1 MTITDNGDGTLSAE
15 ATSVT
20 ITNEY
25 KVEDITVDPTDDE
38 AKTLFGTKSVTAM
51 TSNEAGKEFSF
62 TLKAETEGA
71 PMPANATATLKYVAD
86 EVADKTIPFGEIT
99 YSKAGTYEYTITE
112 ADAGKGWTTTGNGA
126 KVTVTI
132 TDNGDGTLSAE
143 ATSVTITNEY
153 KAEPAVV
160 DTATDE
166 GVIVVKK
173 VEGEGFKP
181 ATFSFTLAAETEGA
195 PMPESATAEA
205 TFRAAG
211 SQNVDFGTLTFEE
224 VGTYTYTATETTK
237 GETGDGWTY
246 DNEAYGIT
254 IDVTDN
260 GEGQLEAEISD
271 VVTITNTY
279 SSKPELTVEKKATST
294 PENGTAYQLSE
305 TVTYE
310 ISVTNT
316 GNVTITNITVSDD
329 LTGDT
334 WTVEKLLPGEKSEA
348 FKTSYTVV
356 QKDVDAGKV
365 LNVATAKGT
374 DPGDKETP
382 PAEKENEVP
391 VQQKYTLQIFYRY
404 LNGAEAAPTYTG
416 EYEAGEAYSIESPV
430 IDTFTAMPEVVEGT
444 MPKRDEV
451 RYVFYVPTPPT
462 IIPEGPAEVPTYT
475 TIDDYGTPLG
485 LGNITLT
492 AGECFE

>member
-1 MTITDNGDGTLSAE
+1 M
-15 ATSVT
+15 
-20 ITNEY
+20 
-25 KVEDITVDPTDDE
+25 
-38 AKTLFGTKSVTAM
+38 
-51 TSNEAGKEFSF
+51 
-62 TLKAETEGA
+62 
-71 PMPANATATLKYVAD
+71 
-86 EVADKTIPFGEIT
+86 
-99 YSKAGTYEYTITE
+99 
-112 ADAGKGWTTTGNGA
+112 
-126 KVTVTI
+126 
-132 TDNGDGTLSAE
+132 
-143 ATSVTITNEY
+143 
-153 KAEPAVV
+153 
-160 DTATDE
+160 
-166 GVIVVKK
+166 
-173 VEGEGFKP
+173 
-181 ATFSFTLAAETEGA
+181 
-195 PMPESATAEA
+195 
-205 TFRAAG
+205 
-211 SQNVDFGTLTFEE
+211 
-224 VGTYTYTATETTK
+224 
-237 GETGDGWTY
+237 
-246 DNEAYGIT
+246 
-254 IDVTDN
+254 
-260 GEGQLEAEISD
+260 
-271 VVTITNTY
+271 
-279 SSKPELTVEKKATST
+279 
-294 PENGTAYQLSE
+294 
-305 TVTYE
+305 
-310 ISVTNT
+310 
-316 GNVTITNITVSDD
+316 TITNITVSDD

-334 WTVEKLLPGEKSEA
+334 WTVDKLLPGEKSEA